1 MRKKVKPVRV
11 RNSKELVNFLGLSPV
26 DLVEIEF
33 RARINDKIID
43 VVNHQALTHKQV
55 AELASTSRTKITAI
69 MNRNTADISSD
80 LMLRVLASLGF
91 VTKVSFRKAS

>member
-1 MRKKVKPVRV
+1 MRKNVKPVRV
-11 RNSKELVNFLGLSPV
+11 KNTKELVDFLGLNPV
-26 DLVEIEF
+26 DVVEIEF
-33 RARINDKIID
+33 RAKINDKIID
-43 VVNHQALTHKQV
+43 VVKHKALTHMQV

-91 VTKVSFRKAS
+91 VPKVSFRKAS